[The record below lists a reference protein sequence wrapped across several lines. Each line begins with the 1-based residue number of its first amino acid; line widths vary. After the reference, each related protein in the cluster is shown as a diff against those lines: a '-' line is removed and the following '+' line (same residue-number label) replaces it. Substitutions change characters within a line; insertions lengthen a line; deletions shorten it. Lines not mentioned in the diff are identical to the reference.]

1 MMTLVFTN
9 SINALRDSTSEL
21 DRATSRV
28 SQFWN
33 DRVSSSIDAEYI
45 NRIVDRCES
54 AVAELEQQ
62 ISRADYLY
70 QRLYDIGPH

>member
-1 MMTLVFTN
+1 MSLDCTY
-9 SINALRDSTSEL
+9 SINALKDSTSEL

-33 DRVSSSIDAEYI
+33 DRVSSAIDAEYI
-45 NRIVDRCES
+45 NRIVERCQE
-54 AVAELEQQ
+54 AVSELEGQ

-70 QRLYDIGPH
+70 QRLYTIGPH